1 MPQVPRLGGSLV
13 SGLLGA
19 FYFPGGTVRA
29 APEARCLELW
39 WEEAGNLFG
48 PSYPSALLRHPAE
61 GRPGL
66 AKLPE
71 LG

>member
-29 APEARCLELW
+29 APEARCLEFW